1 MKLKKLSIVLSL
13 ALVIS
18 IVVGVSSP
26 KESYAKNSPQDIKE
40 ILEQTMDYM
49 LENEEGFLDAWP
61 IIGLA
66 RYESDNI
73 VKISEIYLSNLKTE
87 LNEKNGILTTNKYT
101 EYSKTILA
109 LSALGIDSRDIE
121 GYNIIDKIS
130 DLDKLTVQGINGP
143 IWALIAFDSNNYS
156 NSLTRESLIKY
167 MLENEIQGGGW
178 SLSSETADVDI
189 TAMVLTSLSK
199 YRDRADIKS
208 YIERGL
214 EFISNA
220 QDLEGGFDSMSA
232 ANSESNSQV
241 IVALTSLGI
250 DPLNDAR
257 FIKNGNNVL
266 DNLIDNYYQS
276 SGGFSHIKNKEINK
290 IATEQ
295 GFYALVSY
303 MRFKEDKASLFD
315 MTDIKISFENNTEIN
330 NQPTINPFQDIEN
343 DPEKRGI
350 IELNKNGIINGVTQI
365 EFQPNKNI
373 TRAEF
378 ATLITRALEKE
389 EIHNHGFLDVKKSD
403 WFSGYIGSA
412 KASGLIKGYPDN
424 RFKPQNNI
432 TRQEAA
438 MIIYNTAKLQK
449 IDTTMSEDEIRNNIS
464 QFPDYLEIANWSIE
478 AMAFVVKKG
487 YIPNNILNIE
497 PTRPATRSEV
507 AGMLYRLL
515 D

>member
-73 VKISEIYLSNLKTE
+73 DKISEIYLSNLKTE
-87 LNEKNGILTTNKYT
+87 LNEKNGMLTTNKYT

-199 YRDRADIKS
+199 YGDRADIKS

-220 QDLEGGFDSMSA
+220 QELDGGFDSMSA

-343 DPEKRGI
+343 DPEK
-350 IELNKNGIINGVTQI
+350 
-365 EFQPNKNI
+365 
-373 TRAEF
+373 
-378 ATLITRALEKE
+378 
-389 EIHNHGFLDVKKSD
+389 
-403 WFSGYIGSA
+403 
-412 KASGLIKGYPDN
+412 
-424 RFKPQNNI
+424 
-432 TRQEAA
+432 EA
-438 MIIYNTAKLQK
+438 
-449 IDTTMSEDEIRNNIS
+449 
-464 QFPDYLEIANWSIE
+464 
-478 AMAFVVKKG
+478 
-487 YIPNNILNIE
+487 
-497 PTRPATRSEV
+497 
-507 AGMLYRLL
+507 
-515 D
+515 